1 MAETAAA
8 TLFAGMPDWNTACAI
23 TGGILLAVATAVTAQ
38 YLTVDAIRAWTRA
51 RSVSETIKAEVYTF
65 RAGAEPYT
73 GPDALDILLKR
84 TAAVQESAQDLLR
97 HVAEVDAKGRPPVPA
112 LSRDEYIEKRVEQQ
126 INGYYR
132 KKARY
137 YARLLSWLRKVQLF
151 FGVAGAALGFLATRD
166 IDFSAWVAVV
176 TTLGTAL
183 AAHVAANRYDFIVM
197 SYTGTALRLEDLV
210 AEWRSRPARP
220 GGADVAAW
228 SAFVKLCEQAISIEN
243 ESWLAKFAEDK
254 PAAPEKPAPG
264 SE

>member
-1 MAETAAA
+1 M
-8 TLFAGMPDWNTACAI
+8 
-23 TGGILLAVATAVTAQ
+23 
-38 YLTVDAIRAWTRA
+38 
-51 RSVSETIKAEVYTF
+51 
-65 RAGAEPYT
+65 
-73 GPDALDILLKR
+73 
-84 TAAVQESAQDLLR
+84 
-97 HVAEVDAKGRPPVPA
+97 
-112 LSRDEYIEKRVEQQ
+112 
-126 INGYYR
+126 
-132 KKARY
+132 
-137 YARLLSWLRKVQLF
+137 
-151 FGVAGAALGFLATRD
+151 GFLATRD